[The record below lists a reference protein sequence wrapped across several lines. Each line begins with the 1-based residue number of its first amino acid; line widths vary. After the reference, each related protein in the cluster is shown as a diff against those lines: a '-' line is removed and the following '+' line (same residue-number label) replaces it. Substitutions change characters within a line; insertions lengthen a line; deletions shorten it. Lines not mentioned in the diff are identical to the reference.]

1 MDKLLPKWIMERY
14 IVLWRNFSDK
24 PFAREDVA
32 RLLKNLKKPD
42 DGSVINLLLSELR
55 KAGWLKVEF
64 DQSDTRKRV
73 YTLKIIDFNKSF
85 KEAANSLVNEGTNG
99 N

>member
-24 PFAREDVA
+24 PFTREDVA

-55 KAGWLKVEF
+55 KAGWLKAEF
-64 DQSDTRKRV
+64 DQSDARKRV

-85 KEAANSLVNEGTNG
+85 KEVANSLVNEGTDG